1 MNNFDPTE
9 LEVALLP
16 LADISAEC
24 FEMSWVL
31 HEALTRAGYIVT
43 GHSGYVQAAAGDIV
57 APHFWLSVD
66 GYIVDFRLRMWLGDE
81 DSVPHGIFKASDA
94 AGFDYCGEAYAFS
107 RLTDSELFDLSDGLL
122 GVLPCSV

>member
-9 LEVALLP
+9 REFALLP
-16 LADISAEC
+16 LADINAEC
-24 FEMSWVL
+24 FELSWVL
-31 HEALTRAGYIVT
+31 HEALTRTGYIVT
-43 GHSGYVQAAAGDIV
+43 GHSGYVKATAGDVV

-81 DSVPHGIFKASDA
+81 DFVPHGIFKTSDA